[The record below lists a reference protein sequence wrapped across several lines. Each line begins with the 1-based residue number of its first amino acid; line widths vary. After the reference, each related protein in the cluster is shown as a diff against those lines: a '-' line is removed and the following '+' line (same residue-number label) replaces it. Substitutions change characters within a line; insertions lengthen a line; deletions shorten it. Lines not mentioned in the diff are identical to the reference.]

1 MKKILYIF
9 ALMAITFVSCNTNE
23 MPNEISIKQNL
34 STNTDLIIH
43 IIKKQE
49 NPYSV
54 TNMRKALMKLQQEG
68 LMRTDVN
75 IQATHLYVRFLP
87 KDSADFETL
96 MNDTSLELFS
106 YPLDCELTA
115 GEKYIDST
123 LIGNQFTW
131 LYTKV
136 PVDFVSPV
144 SNYEIL
150 EDLYL
155 PTETTGSQQ
164 ARQAMKSIN
173 TDNWKLLERKSLELT
188 GNALQTTTQPS
199 GMQKA
204 RWWPQVTINV
214 YDDLMGKFIPVEG
227 VTVLARW
234 WFNWESGITN
244 SQGIA
249 KISGSFGGKVNYHIK
264 WDADYWS
271 IRDGA
276 FEQAYSNNP
285 SQSGDWVANIDGG
298 KSKAYAHVHRACWT
312 MFYGDNLGA
321 SDQSKNDRFILE
333 NRQKISVYD
342 NQGTGINYGA
352 NWFVFSQIS
361 IHMKR
366 DDGTL
371 RTSEDVYATTVH
383 ELAHSFHVMD
393 MDVDL
398 ASYAFVGKMIYESW
412 ASAVEWAVTSKE
424 YSRLL
429 GYSYN
434 YPYDKQSNW
443 GLLKTDYSK
452 TYSGD
457 KAYSPVFID
466 LIDNTN
472 QRNVYSW
479 RSSSYEYPDDNVT
492 GFTLSEL
499 SGILR
504 KTFTLNGLKTNVKAL
519 RSDETTLSNID
530 KLFET
535 YEKIK

>member
-87 KDSADFETL
+87 KDSLEFETL
-96 MNDTSLELFS
+96 MKDTTLELFS

-150 EDLYL
+150 EYLYL

-164 ARQAMKSIN
+164 ARQEVKSIN
-173 TDNWKLLERKSLELT
+173 TDNWKLLEQKSLELT
-188 GNALQTTTQPS
+188 GNAIQKTTQPK

-204 RWWPQVTINV
+204 RWWPQVTVNV

-234 WFNWESGITN
+234 WFNWESGVTN

-249 KISGSFGGKVNYHIK
+249 EMSGSFGGKVNYHIK

>member
-87 KDSADFETL
+87 KDSLEFETL
-96 MNDTSLELFS
+96 MKDTTLELFS

-164 ARQAMKSIN
+164 ARQEVKSIN
-173 TDNWKLLERKSLELT
+173 TDNWKLLEQKSLELT
-188 GNALQTTTQPS
+188 GNAIQKTTQPK

-204 RWWPQVTINV
+204 RWWPQVTVNV
-214 YDDLMGKFIPVEG
+214 YDDLMGRFIPVEG

-234 WFNWESGITN
+234 WFNWESGVTN

-249 KISGSFGGKVNYHIK
+249 EMSGSFGGKVNYHIK
-264 WDADYWS
+264 WETGFWT

-285 SQSGDWVANIDGG
+285 SQSGNWVANIDGG
-298 KSKAYAHVHRACWT
+298 KSKYYATIHRAAQR
-312 MFYGDNLGA
+312 MYYGDIQNAIRPKQNLNEKVKLCYFDTSG
-321 SDQSKNDRFILE
+321 R
-333 NRQKISVYD
+333 SVYWTWSNFVD
-342 NQGTGINYGA
+342 INLLPDIKIYGKSTI
-352 NWFVFSQIS
+352 N
-361 IHMKR
+361 
-366 DDGTL
+366 DL
-371 RTSEDVYATTVH
+371 YRTTSDVYATTLH
-383 ELAHSFHVMD
+383 ELAHVAHCNTMGNIQFLQVK
-393 MDVDL
+393 DV
-398 ASYAFVGKMIYESW
+398 VVESW
-412 ASAVEWAVTSKE
+412 AVAF
-424 YSRLL
+424 
-429 GYSYN
+429 SY
-434 YPYDKQSNW
+434 YI
-443 GLLKTDYSK
+443 TRK
-452 TYSGD
+452 TYSDYGYNYYGNYVYQNWPSFPTTEHY
-457 KAYSPVFID
+457 YSPLFID
-466 LIDNTN
+466 LIDDYN
-472 QRNVYSW
+472 QHFVDGYYVY
-479 RSSSYEYPDDNVT
+479 DDNIS
-492 GFTLSEL
+492 GFNL
-499 SGILR
+499 
-504 KTFTLNGLKTNVKAL
+504 AQ
-519 RSDETTLSNID
+519 LSNALLKSYGLVSLSANLKINKPSNVTDVQID
-530 KLFET
+530 NLINFISK
-535 YEKIK
+535 YQ

>member
-164 ARQAMKSIN
+164 ARQEVKSIN
-173 TDNWKLLERKSLELT
+173 TDNWKLLEQKSLELT
-188 GNALQTTTQPS
+188 GNAIQKTTQPK

-204 RWWPQVTINV
+204 RWWPQVTVNV
-214 YDDLMGKFIPVEG
+214 YDDLMGRFIPVEG

-234 WFNWESGITN
+234 WFNWESGVTN

-249 KISGSFGGKVNYHIK
+249 EMSGSFGGKVNYHIK

>member
-1 MKKILYIF
+1 
-9 ALMAITFVSCNTNE
+9 MAITFVSCNTNE

-43 IIKKQE
+43 IVKKLE

-54 TNMRKALMKLQQEG
+54 TNMRKAQMKLQQEG

-75 IQATHLYVRFLP
+75 IQTTHLYVRFLP

-164 ARQAMKSIN
+164 ARQEVKSIN
-173 TDNWKLLERKSLELT
+173 TDNWKLLEQKSLELT
-188 GNALQTTTQPS
+188 GNAIQKTTQPK

-214 YDDLMGKFIPVEG
+214 YDDLVGKFIPVEG

-285 SQSGDWVANIDGG
+285 SQSGNWVANIDGG